1 VREYLLVFL
10 VAGVASYLL
19 CVFARELAIRSGA
32 VARVRDRDVHATPIP
47 YFGGVAML
55 GGLGA
60 GLLVA
65 RHLPF
70 LSTSQP
76 FVFHDS
82 GIVLIAGAMI
92 CAVGVVDDLIELD
105 ALTKLGGQLVAAGF
119 MVLNDVRL
127 WSIKLPGVGQ
137 LVLDPTQGVILT
149 MLLVV
154 STMNA
159 VNFVDGLDGLAG
171 GVVLIGAVAFFLFS
185 YKLADANG
193 ETLAITA
200 AMLCAAMGGACAGFL
215 PHNFFPA
222 RIFMGD
228 SGSMLL
234 GLVLSGSALTLTGQF
249 ASTVVKSG
257 TGGDGS
263 FAMLLPILLPV
274 SILIVP
280 LSDLVMAVV
289 RRTRRGQAF
298 YQPDKEHLH
307 HRLLEI
313 GHSQRRA
320 VLIMWL
326 WAGLIAFGSVLVSLY
341 SGTLSWA
348 LLGAGTLLTVVLTF
362 LLPRVQRPGEA
373 RPEDHLVR

>member
-1 VREYLLVFL
+1 MREYLLVFL

-76 FVFHDS
+76 AVFHDS
-82 GIVLIAGAMI
+82 GIVLLAGAMI
-92 CAVGVVDDLIELD
+92 CAVGVIDDLIELD

-119 MVLNDVRL
+119 MVLNNVQLYSLR
-127 WSIKLPGVGQ
+127 LPGVGQ
-137 LVLDPTQGVILT
+137 FVLDPTQAVLLT

-154 STMNA
+154 ATVNA

-171 GVVLIGAVAFFLFS
+171 GVVLIGAVAFFMFS
-185 YKLADANG
+185 YRLADASG
-193 ETLAITA
+193 YTLAITA
-200 AMLCAAMGGACAGFL
+200 ALLCAAMGGACAGFL

-234 GLVLSGSALTLTGQF
+234 GLVLSGSTLTLTGQF
-249 ASTVVKSG
+249 ADVSLEQ
-257 TGGDGS
+257 GGADGS
-263 FAMLLPILLPV
+263 FVMLLPVLLPI

-280 LSDLVMAVV
+280 IADLVLAVV

-326 WAGLIAFGSVLVSLY
+326 WAGLIAFGGVLISLY
-341 SGTLSWA
+341 SGPLTWMMLA
-348 LLGAGTLLTVVLTF
+348 AGTLVTVVLTF
-362 LLPRVQRPGEA
+362 VLPRVQRPGGA

>member
-1 VREYLLVFL
+1 MREYLLVFL
-10 VAGVASYLL
+10 VAGVGSYLL

-55 GGLGA
+55 GGLAA

-76 FVFHDS
+76 AVFHDS
-82 GIVLIAGAMI
+82 GIVLAAGTMI

-119 MVLNDVRL
+119 MVLNGVQL
-127 WSIKLPGVGQ
+127 YSLNLPGVGQ
-137 LVLDPTQGVILT
+137 FVLDPTQGVLLT

-171 GVVLIGAVAFFLFS
+171 GVVLIGAIAFFVFS
-185 YKLADANG
+185 YQLADANG

-249 ASTVVKSG
+249 ASTTVK
-257 TGGDGS
+257 TDGGGGS
-263 FAMLLPILLPV
+263 LVFLLPILLPV
-274 SILIVP
+274 TILVVP
-280 LSDLVMAVV
+280 LSDLVMAVL

-326 WAGLIAFGSVLVSLY
+326 WSGLIAFGGVLISLY
-341 SGTLSWA
+341 SGTLTWA
-348 LLGAGTLLTVVLTF
+348 LLVIGTLVTVVLTF
-362 LLPRVQRPGEA
+362 IVPRVQRPGEP
-373 RPEDHLVR
+373 RTEDHLVR

>member
-1 VREYLLVFL
+1 MREYLLVFL
-10 VAGVASYLL
+10 VAGVICYLL
-19 CVFARELAIRSGA
+19 CVVARELAIRSGA

-55 GGLGA
+55 GGLAA
-60 GLLVA
+60 GILLA
-65 RHLPF
+65 HHLPF

-76 FVFHDS
+76 TVFHDA
-82 GIVLIAGAMI
+82 GWVLVAGAMI
-92 CAVGVVDDLIELD
+92 CAVGVLDDLIELD
-105 ALTKLGGQLVAAGF
+105 ALTKLGGQIVAAGVL
-119 MVLNDVRL
+119 VLNDVKL
-127 WSIKLPGVGQ
+127 YSVKLPVFDQ
-137 LVLDPTQGVILT
+137 LVLDPTQSALIT
-149 MLLVV
+149 ILLVV

-200 AMLCAAMGGACAGFL
+200 ALLCAAMGGACAGFL

-249 ASTVVKSG
+249 ATVSVQRPGAPS
-257 TGGDGS
+257 S
-263 FAMLLPILLPV
+263 SALVMLLPILLPIT
-274 SILIVP
+274 ILIVP
-280 LSDLVMAVV
+280 LADLVLAVV

-320 VLIMWL
+320 VLIMYL
-326 WAGLIAFGSVLVSLY
+326 WAGLIAFGAVLVSLY
-341 SGTLSWA
+341 SGPATWTALALGTVATL
-348 LLGAGTLLTVVLTF
+348 VLTF
-362 LLPRVQRPGEA
+362 LVPRLQRPGEI
-373 RPEDHLVR
+373 

>member
-1 VREYLLVFL
+1 MREYLLVFL
-10 VAGVASYLL
+10 VAGVVCYLL

-76 FVFHDS
+76 TVFHDS

-105 ALTKLGGQLVAAGF
+105 ALTKLGGQIVAAGF
-119 MVLNDVRL
+119 MVLNDVQL
-127 WSIKLPGVGQ
+127 WSLEPPRCRPVRRSTPPRAS
-137 LVLDPTQGVILT
+137 LLT

-171 GVVLIGAVAFFLFS
+171 GVVLIGAIAFFLFS

-249 ASTVVKSG
+249 ATVEVEQSG
-257 TGGDGS
+257 GERLVPDAAPDPAADLDPDRPAGGPGDGRRTTNP
-263 FAMLLPILLPV
+263 ARPGVLPAGQGAPAPPAAGDRPQPATSGADHVALGRA
-274 SILIVP
+274 
-280 LSDLVMAVV
+280 DRV
-289 RRTRRGQAF
+289 RRSAD
-298 YQPDKEHLH
+298 QP
-307 HRLLEI
+307 LLR
-313 GHSQRRA
+313 HA
-320 VLIMWL
+320 D
-326 WAGLIAFGSVLVSLY
+326 
-341 SGTLSWA
+341 
-348 LLGAGTLLTVVLTF
+348 LGCCS
-362 LLPRVQRPGEA
+362 PCSP
-373 RPEDHLVR
+373 

>member
-1 VREYLLVFL
+1 MREYLLVFL

-76 FVFHDS
+76 AVFHDA

-92 CAVGVVDDLIELD
+92 CVVGVVDDLIELD
-105 ALTKLGGQLVAAGF
+105 ALTKLGGQIVAAGF
-119 MVLNDVRL
+119 MVLNDVRF
-127 WSIKLPGVGQ
+127 WSLNLPGVGQ
-137 LVLDPTQGVILT
+137 FALDPTQAVLLT
-149 MLLVV
+149 VLLVV

-171 GVVLIGAVAFFLFS
+171 GVVLIGAMAFFVFS
-185 YKLADANG
+185 YRLADANG
-193 ETLAITA
+193 YTLAITA
-200 AMLCAAMGGACAGFL
+200 AMLCAALGGACAGFL

-249 ASTVVKSG
+249 ADVSVQQ
-257 TGGDGS
+257 GGGGGS

-274 SILIVP
+274 SILIIP
-280 LSDLVMAVV
+280 LADLVMAVV

-326 WAGLIAFGSVLVSLY
+326 WAGLIAFGGVLISLY
-341 SGTLSWA
+341 SGTLTRA
-348 LLGAGTLLTVVLTF
+348 LLAAGSS
-362 LLPRVQRPGEA
+362 RRW
-373 RPEDHLVR
+373 R